1 MPRANSSV
9 PRHRRHRK
17 IVKQAKGYYGARS
30 RTYKSAKDAVTKAGL
45 YAYRDR
51 RQRKRMFR
59 RLWITR
65 INAACRL
72 NGTTYSAFI
81 RVAQPNDGNEY
92 YMDLNVNSVI
102 PYFIENDLWIDPID
116 TLQILYNEW
125 YETSFD
131 YELGDVNQD
140 LIIDILD
147 IVIIINTI
155 LGEQISGTQFYLADI
170 NSDNILNI
178 QDIIL
183 IINIILP

>member
-30 RTYKSAKDAVTKAGL
+30 RTFKSAKDAVVKAGL

-51 RQRKRMFR
+51 RQRKRQFR

-81 RVAQPNDGNEY
+81 NG
-92 YMDLNVNSVI
+92 LKLKG
-102 PYFIENDLWIDPID
+102 IE
-116 TLQILYNEW
+116 
-125 YETSFD
+125 
-131 YELGDVNQD
+131 
-140 LIIDILD
+140 LD
-147 IVIIINTI
+147 RKI
-155 LGEQISGTQFYLADI
+155 LADMAI
-170 NSDNILNI
+170 NDPQSFTKLTSSI
-178 QDIIL
+178 
-183 IINIILP
+183 

>member
-30 RTYKSAKDAVTKAGL
+30 RTFKSAKDAVVKAGL

-51 RQRKRMFR
+51 RQRKRQFR

-81 RVAQPNDGNEY
+81 NG
-92 YMDLNVNSVI
+92 LKLKG
-102 PYFIENDLWIDPID
+102 IE
-116 TLQILYNEW
+116 
-125 YETSFD
+125 
-131 YELGDVNQD
+131 
-140 LIIDILD
+140 LD
-147 IVIIINTI
+147 RKI
-155 LGEQISGTQFYLADI
+155 LADMAI
-170 NSDNILNI
+170 NDPQSFKK
-178 QDIIL
+178 L
-183 IINIILP
+183 ISSI

>member
-30 RTYKSAKDAVTKAGL
+30 RNYKSAKDAVTRAGL

-81 RVAQPNDGNEY
+81 NGLKTKGI
-92 YMDLNVNSVI
+92 DLDRKIMADMAVHDPQAFTALTTSV
-102 PYFIENDLWIDPID
+102 
-116 TLQILYNEW
+116 
-125 YETSFD
+125 S
-131 YELGDVNQD
+131 
-140 LIIDILD
+140 
-147 IVIIINTI
+147 
-155 LGEQISGTQFYLADI
+155 
-170 NSDNILNI
+170 
-178 QDIIL
+178 
-183 IINIILP
+183 

>member
-30 RTYKSAKDAVTKAGL
+30 RNFKAAKDAVIKAGI

-51 RQRKRMFR
+51 GQRKRQFR

-81 RVAQPNDGNEY
+81 NGLKTKGI
-92 YMDLNVNSVI
+92 DLDRKI
-102 PYFIENDLWIDPID
+102 
-116 TLQILYNEW
+116 
-125 YETSFD
+125 
-131 YELGDVNQD
+131 
-140 LIIDILD
+140 
-147 IVIIINTI
+147 
-155 LGEQISGTQFYLADI
+155 LADLAV
-170 NSDNILNI
+170 NDQKAFADLVSSV
-178 QDIIL
+178 
-183 IINIILP
+183 

>member
-30 RTYKSAKDAVTKAGL
+30 RTFKSAKDAVTKAGL

-51 RQRKRMFR
+51 RQRKRQFR

-81 RVAQPNDGNEY
+81 NSLKINNI
-92 YMDLNVNSVI
+92 DLDRKV
-102 PYFIENDLWIDPID
+102 
-116 TLQILYNEW
+116 
-125 YETSFD
+125 
-131 YELGDVNQD
+131 
-140 LIIDILD
+140 
-147 IVIIINTI
+147 
-155 LGEQISGTQFYLADI
+155 LADMAVHDPE
-170 NSDNILNI
+170 SFKTLILS
-178 QDIIL
+178 L
-183 IINIILP
+183 KK

>member
-30 RTYKSAKDAVTKAGL
+30 RTFKSAKDAVVKAGL

-51 RQRKRMFR
+51 RQRKRQFR

-81 RVAQPNDGNEY
+81 NGLKTKGI
-92 YMDLNVNSVI
+92 DLDRKI
-102 PYFIENDLWIDPID
+102 
-116 TLQILYNEW
+116 
-125 YETSFD
+125 
-131 YELGDVNQD
+131 
-140 LIIDILD
+140 
-147 IVIIINTI
+147 
-155 LGEQISGTQFYLADI
+155 LADMAV
-170 NSDNILNI
+170 NDPQAFTDLTASV
-178 QDIIL
+178 
-183 IINIILP
+183 

>member
-30 RTYKSAKDAVTKAGL
+30 RNFKTAKDAVVKAGL

-65 INAACRL
+65 INATCRL

-81 RVAQPNDGNEY
+81 NGLKTKGI
-92 YMDLNVNSVI
+92 DLDRKI
-102 PYFIENDLWIDPID
+102 
-116 TLQILYNEW
+116 
-125 YETSFD
+125 
-131 YELGDVNQD
+131 
-140 LIIDILD
+140 
-147 IVIIINTI
+147 
-155 LGEQISGTQFYLADI
+155 LADMAV
-170 NSDNILNI
+170 NDPQAFTDLTASV
-178 QDIIL
+178 
-183 IINIILP
+183 

>member
-30 RTYKSAKDAVTKAGL
+30 RTFKSAKDAVVKAGL

-51 RQRKRMFR
+51 RQRKRQFR

-81 RVAQPNDGNEY
+81 NGLKTNE
-92 YMDLNVNSVI
+92 I
-102 PYFIENDLWIDPID
+102 
-116 TLQILYNEW
+116 
-125 YETSFD
+125 
-131 YELGDVNQD
+131 G
-140 LIIDILD
+140 LD
-147 IVIIINTI
+147 RKI
-155 LGEQISGTQFYLADI
+155 LADMAV
-170 NSDNILNI
+170 NDPQAFTTLTAAVK
-178 QDIIL
+178 
-183 IINIILP
+183 